1 MGKIGGIENL
11 NGEGD
16 MERVMHMDG
25 GRDIAQFLKQVRRYK
40 RKGQV

>member
-1 MGKIGGIENL
+1 MVGKIDGMENL

-25 GRDIAQFLKQVRRYK
+25 GRDVA
-40 RKGQV
+40 